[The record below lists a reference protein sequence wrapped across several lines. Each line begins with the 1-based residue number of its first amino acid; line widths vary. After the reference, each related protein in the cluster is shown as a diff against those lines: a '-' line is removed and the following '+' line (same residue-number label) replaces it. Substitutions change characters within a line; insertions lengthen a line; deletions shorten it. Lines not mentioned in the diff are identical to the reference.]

1 VSSLPSAMAVVGDSI
16 GLSTVEVASI
26 LFPLLAIPK
35 LMLRHASES
44 DSLVVPSVVGSLLSS
59 LRAGHGRERE
69 RERRGQ
75 RTTEAGRGTPI
86 GVHAGNG
93 RNAVRGG
100 GTSKLTSPPA
110 SHSALERDS

>member
-69 RERRGQ
+69 RERESEEGPTNQ
-75 RTTEAGRGTPI
+75 
-86 GVHAGNG
+86 
-93 RNAVRGG
+93 GG
-100 GTSKLTSPPA
+100 G
-110 SHSALERDS
+110 ERHADWCACGERKECRPWWWHE

>member
-1 VSSLPSAMAVVGDSI
+1 MAVVGDSI

-44 DSLVVPSVVGSLLSS
+44 DSLVVPSVVGCLLSS

-69 RERRGQ
+69 RGGANEPRRRG
-75 RTTEAGRGTPI
+75 EARRLVCMRGTEGMPS
-86 GVHAGNG
+86 VVVARVN
-93 RNAVRGG
+93 
-100 GTSKLTSPPA
+100 
-110 SHSALERDS
+110 